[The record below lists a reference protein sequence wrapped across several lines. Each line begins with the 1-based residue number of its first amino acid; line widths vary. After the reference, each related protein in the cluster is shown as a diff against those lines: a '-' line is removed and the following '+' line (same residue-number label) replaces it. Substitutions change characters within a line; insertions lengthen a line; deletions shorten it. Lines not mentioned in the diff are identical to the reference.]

1 MKTYLID
8 DDHISIFITAQTLR
22 LENFSEDIQTFHSAE
37 DALDK
42 LVGATGIKESPQVI
56 FLDLNMPGMNGWE
69 FLDTIKP
76 YENQLLNTCR
86 IYILTSS
93 LDFTDTKRIKDYP
106 LVADLLH
113 KPIGPEDIQVI
124 MAEHA
129 EGYRK

>member
-37 DALDK
+37 DALDR
-42 LVGATGIKESPQVI
+42 LLGETGIKERPQVI

-69 FLDTIKP
+69 FLETIKP
-76 YENQLLNTCR
+76 YENQLISTCR

-93 LDFTDTKRIKDYP
+93 LDFADTMRIKDYP
-106 LVADLLH
+106 LVTDLLH

-124 MAEHA
+124 LAETA
-129 EGYRK
+129 D